1 LTLVDNTGELES
13 LKRIVIL
20 EKDLKLQDLKEVKVQ
35 CMDYMSSKDND
46 KMKENL
52 TEAESSKENEVLFIS
67 VGYTKNGLIDGVVV
81 DIKSF
86 IQRIKDSE
94 EMLSRIFKENDR
106 F

>member
-1 LTLVDNTGELES
+1 
-13 LKRIVIL
+13 
-20 EKDLKLQDLKEVKVQ
+20 
-35 CMDYMSSKDND
+35 MDYMSSKDND

-52 TEAESSKENEVLFIS
+52 TEAESSKENEVLFIT

-94 EMLSRIFKENDR
+94 EMLSKIFSENDR

>member
-1 LTLVDNTGELES
+1 
-13 LKRIVIL
+13 
-20 EKDLKLQDLKEVKVQ
+20 
-35 CMDYMSSKDND
+35 MDYMSSKDND

-67 VGYTKNGLIDGVVV
+67 VGQTKNGTIDGVVV

-94 EMLSRIFKENDR
+94 EMLSRIFSENDR
-106 F
+106 FYSWMSLHHITHQLILY

>member
-1 LTLVDNTGELES
+1 
-13 LKRIVIL
+13 VIL

-67 VGYTKNGLIDGVVV
+67 VG
-81 DIKSF
+81 
-86 IQRIKDSE
+86 
-94 EMLSRIFKENDR
+94 
-106 F
+106 